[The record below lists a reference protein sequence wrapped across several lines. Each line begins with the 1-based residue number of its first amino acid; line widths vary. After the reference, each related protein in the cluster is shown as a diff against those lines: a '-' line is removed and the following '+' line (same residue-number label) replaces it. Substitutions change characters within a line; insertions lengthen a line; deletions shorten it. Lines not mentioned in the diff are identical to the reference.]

1 MLSFDSGRQPWFWFD
16 FFHCQ
21 VIVALCISQ
30 MVRLPHEIHLNLLV
44 ECFFLVSDFV
54 VFHLHDFIQ
63 VQSLPS
69 SWWLRSSWTVVLSE
83 PKCPF
88 GGVPHVFIVQW
99 HCDELDTSTNVTLRK
114 NHWVLPFLML
124 ERPVGSQWT
133 RWGSKNFQRCL
144 KHVLSDSLDL
154 ELIRMLGH
162 SAVVIREGECASSS
176 AGDDPHG
183 LPVPLRGEPSI
194 KDLVGAQILVVDI

>member
-1 MLSFDSGRQPWFWFD
+1 MN
-16 FFHCQ
+16 
-21 VIVALCISQ
+21 VI
-30 MVRLPHEIHLNLLV
+30 
-44 ECFFLVSDFV
+44 
-54 VFHLHDFIQ
+54 
-63 VQSLPS
+63 
-69 SWWLRSSWTVVLSE
+69 
-83 PKCPF
+83 
-88 GGVPHVFIVQW
+88 
-99 HCDELDTSTNVTLRK
+99 LRK

-133 RWGSKNFQRCL
+133 RLGSKNFQRCL

-176 AGDDPHG
+176 TGDDPHG

-194 KDLVGAQILVVDI
+194 KDLVGAQILVVDISRFELSFIRFVFRPAIDSQIFIRASAEHPKDFVGLNLLNQTIATCQCRWSPMNRRVLFSVLFSLCC